1 MRTIKTRQAYL
12 KTDFKTR
19 TKDDKKF
26 IEGYFIKFNEPTELW
41 KGVWEEVAPESVL
54 KSLEEN
60 DIKVLFNHDTGVVL
74 GRTGNGTVH
83 IRYEPEGVFAR
94 VEINPADMQAMDV
107 YARVERG
114 DINACS
120 FGFRVIEEDY
130 ENLEDGTHKYTLRE
144 IDLVELSVVTFPAYP
159 TTSVQA
165 RKKEFETMQL
175 EKKRYEL
182 KERIN
187 KCLDK

>member
-19 TKDDKKF
+19 TEDDKKF

-41 KGVWEEVAPESVL
+41 PGVFEEVAPEAVEG
-54 KSLEEN
+54 SLRDN
-60 DIKVLFNHDTGVVL
+60 DIRVLFNHDTGMVL
-74 GRTGNGTVH
+74 GRTGNSTAKVMRDGT
-83 IRYEPEGVFAR
+83 GVYAS
-94 VEINPADMQAMDV
+94 VEINPADTEAQAV
-107 YARVERG
+107 HARVDRG

-120 FGFRVIEEDY
+120 FGFRVIAEDY
-130 ENLEDGTHKYTLRE
+130 EELKDGTHKYTLRD
-144 IDLVELSVVTFPAYP
+144 IDLMELSVVTFPAYP

-175 EKKRYEL
+175 EKKRHDL
-182 KERIN
+182 KGRIN